1 MHSLETTAS
10 PLDRP
15 GDGEVKFQRLVVSI
29 CPKFEVSEEMGDIMK
44 ALKWTLLLAAVIVVP
59 ILLTKKDKRVRP
71 RDEENIRY
79 DIDDYV
85 ADQGL

>member
-1 MHSLETTAS
+1 M
-10 PLDRP
+10 R
-15 GDGEVKFQRLVVSI
+15 
-29 CPKFEVSEEMGDIMK
+29 

-59 ILLTKKDKRVRP
+59 ILLTKKNKRVRP
-71 RDEENIRY
+71 HDEENIRY

>member
-1 MHSLETTAS
+1 M
-10 PLDRP
+10 
-15 GDGEVKFQRLVVSI
+15 VSG
-29 CPKFEVSEEMGDIMK
+29 VTGDIMK

-59 ILLTKKDKRVRP
+59 ILLTKKDKRVHL

>member
-1 MHSLETTAS
+1 
-10 PLDRP
+10 
-15 GDGEVKFQRLVVSI
+15 
-29 CPKFEVSEEMGDIMK
+29 MK
-44 ALKWTLLLAAVIVVP
+44 ALKWALLLAAVIVVP
-59 ILLTKKDKRVRP
+59 FLLGRKLRRHRS

>member
-1 MHSLETTAS
+1 VRLPLERA
-10 PLDRP
+10 
-15 GDGEVKFQRLVVSI
+15 GNGEVKFQRLVVSTCLQFKI
-29 CPKFEVSEEMGDIMK
+29 REVTGDIMK

-59 ILLTKKDKRVRP
+59 ILLTKRNKRVRP
-71 RDEENIRY
+71 CDEENIRY

>member
-1 MHSLETTAS
+1 LPPERA
-10 PLDRP
+10 
-15 GDGEVKFQRLVVSI
+15 GDGEVRFQRLVVSS
-29 CPKFEVSEEMGDIMK
+29 CLQYNVSEVTGDIMK

-59 ILLTKKDKRVRP
+59 ILLTRKDKHVHP